1 LVDLCPLGQ
10 SSGFKISAV
19 EDISGVLLHGSLDP
33 SEILVHGDGGLCLLG
48 LSGSLGGGL
57 DNQNGSTFLGAFD
70 VVNLGVG
77 KSREL
82 ELVEVLDV
90 SLLGRKGNRTST
102 LGATILL
109 VQERRLVLGELPNER
124 IRTENHF
131 DVFENRLQLQQE
143 KLRCQQSFFKLHG
156 DDPKLNPITQ

>member
-1 LVDLCPLGQ
+1 MVDLCPLGK
-10 SSGFKISAV
+10 SSGFKIPAV
-19 EDISGVLLHGSLDP
+19 EDIRGVLLHGSFHS
-33 SEILVHGDGGLCLLG
+33 SEILVHGDGGLCLIG

-57 DNQNGSTFLGAFD
+57 DNQNGTRFLGAFN

-90 SLLGRKGNRTST
+90 SLLGREGDGTST
-102 LGATILL
+102 LGASILL
-109 VQERRLVLGELPNER
+109 VQERRLVLGELPDER

-131 DVFENRLQLQQE
+131 DIFER
-143 KLRCQQSFFKLHG
+143 
-156 DDPKLNPITQ
+156 D